1 MKVQAAIKQG
11 ALALGAFALVTAGSV
26 GVIRALTAERI
37 ATNAE
42 VYQQQKLREVLPPTL
57 ADVDVE
63 RILEGAFPLPE
74 PQALGHRGSTQG
86 WSIQA
91 QDTSVVILPVVTR
104 EGYSGDIHLLVGVN
118 SERRISGV
126 RVTEHQETPGLGD
139 KIERQRSDWVT
150 EFNGLRLDSLPER
163 AWAVTKDGG
172 EFDTFTGATITPR
185 AVVDAVYQALFY
197 AERTPLPGLAK
208 PDEIQEPT
216 PSTTRG

>member
-1 MKVQAAIKQG
+1 MRVQAAIKQG

-42 VYQQQKLREVLPPTL
+42 VYQHQKLREVLPPAL
-57 ADVDVE
+57 ANVGIE
-63 RILEGAFPLPE
+63 RILEGAFALPE
-74 PQALGHRGSTQG
+74 PQALGHHGPAQG
-86 WSIQA
+86 WSIQT
-91 QDTSVVILPVVTR
+91 QDKSIIILPVVTH
-104 EGYSGDIHLLVGVN
+104 EGYSGDIHLLVGIGA
-118 SERRISGV
+118 ERHISGV

-139 KIERQRSDWVT
+139 KIERRRSDWVT

-185 AVVDAVYQALFY
+185 AVVDAVYQALLY
-197 AERTPLPGLAK
+197 AERTPLPGLVTPNIMK
-208 PDEIQEPT
+208 EPT
-216 PSTTRG
+216 P